1 VSPSKARI
9 LAVDDD
15 RRLLQSWRLML
26 GDDYELVTFEDPVEA
41 REHFERTPFDAAL
54 FDLQMPT
61 IDGLALLTQL
71 RACQPEC
78 PALMV
83 TGHAT
88 VDAAVT
94 ALQLGAA
101 DFILKPVEDPALL
114 RNKLDLALRR
124 RPRPSSRPTPGHD
137 EAHGLLGQSAP
148 MQGIRALV
156 ARIDQA
162 MAPTLVLG
170 ESGTGKELAARA
182 LHAMSPRAGQPFL
195 AVNCAGLSETL
206 IDSELFGHEKG
217 AFTGATGRHKGLF
230 ESADGGVLFLDEI
243 GELPMP
249 VQAKLLRALQEG
261 EVRPVGSVRTT
272 KVAVWVIAATNR
284 HLGSAIQ
291 EGRFRADLF
300 YRLSTFCLEM
310 PPLRH
315 RREDIPE
322 LARALLA
329 RRAQQQ
335 GRAPKSLAPEAL
347 ELLGRYGW
355 PGNVRELVNVL
366 EYAEAMTDGAVIP
379 AAALP
384 RNLAPLP
391 VPAVGPASDGGAALA
406 PFARAKEGLIADFEV
421 RYLTELMN
429 QVKGNLSEAA
439 RRSGVDRTNLRRL
452 LRQHGFLPQRAG
464 R

>member
-1 VSPSKARI
+1 MNALKPRI

-15 RRLLQSWRLML
+15 KRLLQSWRLML
-26 GDDYELVTFEDPVEA
+26 GDAYELVTFEDPVAA
-41 REHFERTPFDAAL
+41 REHFERTPFDLAL

-78 PALMV
+78 STLMIS
-83 TGHAT
+83 GNAT

-94 ALQLGAA
+94 ALKLGAA
-101 DFILKPVEDPALL
+101 DFILKPVDDPEAL
-114 RNKLDLALRR
+114 RNKIDSALRA
-124 RPRPSSRPTPGHD
+124 RPVVGKKIVGD
-137 EAHGLLGQSAP
+137 EAHGLLGQSGA
-148 MQGIRALV
+148 MQGIRALLK
-156 ARIDQA
+156 RIAQA
-162 MAPTLVLG
+162 MAPTLILG

-182 LHAMSPRAGQPFL
+182 LHLQSPRADKPFL

-230 ESADGGVLFLDEI
+230 ETADGGVLFLDEI
-243 GELPMP
+243 GELPMA

-272 KVAVWVIAATNR
+272 KVAVWVVAATNR

-300 YRLSTFCLEM
+300 YRLSTFCVEM
-310 PPLRH
+310 PPLRD
-315 RREDIPE
+315 RRDDIPE
-322 LARALLA
+322 LARTLLA
-329 RRAQQQ
+329 RRASQL
-335 GRAPKSLAPEAL
+335 GRKGKTLSNEAVN
-347 ELLGRYGW
+347 LLGRYGW

-366 EYAEAMTDGAVIP
+366 EYADAMSDGAVIGS
-379 AAALP
+379 ASLP
-384 RNLAPLP
+384 RSVAPGPMPQPL
-391 VPAVGPASDGGAALA
+391 VPAQPGSALA
-406 PFARAKEGLIADFEV
+406 PFTQAREGLIADFEQ
-421 RYLTELMN
+421 RYLTELMD
-429 QVKGNLSEAA
+429 QVKGNVSEAS
-439 RRSGVDRTNLRRL
+439 RRSGVDRSNLRRL
-452 LRQHGFLPQRAG
+452 LRQHGFLPPRAG